1 MARDLGEFEHGGV
14 SESDARRVILVL
26 FYWGYIII
34 GFILLFMNSFG
45 SNSVGMKGDWNTGL
59 INQF

>member
-1 MARDLGEFEHGGV
+1 MGEGGV
-14 SESDARRVILVL
+14 SELDARRVILVL

-45 SNSVGMKGDWNTGL
+45 SDSVGMKGDWNTGL